1 MKKCLSLVL
10 ALLMV
15 LSLGSIAMAEGAEPV
30 TLTVLF
36 HYNNTLFDAVA
47 AKQIEE
53 AVGVKFEPVYIPRET
68 AAEKFN
74 LLVQSDEL
82 PDIILNAQSLAG
94 SASMLYKLGAEGVFL
109 DLTEP
114 MAQYAPT
121 LTANYEKYPD
131 LLKVLTSPD
140 GAVYSLAKSYPLYD
154 SARNNVRAYIETSW
168 LENLGLEMPTTA
180 DELFD
185 VLMAFKEQDANGN
198 GDPNDEIPFVF
209 HKDDNNLAPMTY
221 LRGPVSSAFTHTT
234 QNDWRI
240 LDEEGNV
247 QFLPATDG
255 YRELISFYKKLYDNG
270 LLYGES
276 FTQDINTVWSLNEQS
291 EDVNTIGFA
300 IGAHRNIV
308 CTWDSKRWMDY
319 EPLFYLTDED
329 GEAHLSAYLGGNFE
343 SNVSLNGSLEGEKL
357 EAAMR
362 VLDYIATP
370 EGSFLVQRGILGE
383 NIMPADEGALTVYGT
398 PAYWRTLTEEE
409 TAARGADAPA
419 VPMTNHFNFWITE
432 ESHID
437 DVQTAADADPR
448 EDWAYYHEGYD
459 RLYYTPMIK
468 NADLYWPASLFMSI
482 EGMEQLALIQT
493 DLVSYV
499 ETANIEFITGK
510 RDIETDWDKYLADL
524 EKMGLATY
532 LEVSQKEYD
541 NNK

>member
-10 ALLMV
+10 VLISL
-15 LSLGSIAMAEGAEPV
+15 LSLGSVVLAEEPV
-30 TLTVLF
+30 KLTVLF
-36 HYNNTLFDAVA
+36 HYNNTLFNAVA
-47 AKQIEE
+47 AQKIEE
-53 AVGVKFEPVYIPRET
+53 ACNVKFEPVYIPRET
-68 AAEKFN
+68 ATEKFN

-82 PDIILNAQSLAG
+82 PDIILNAQGLAG

-109 DLTEP
+109 NMMDAIE
-114 MAQYAPT
+114 QYAPT
-121 LTANYEKYPD
+121 LKANYEKYPE
-131 LLKVLTSPD
+131 LLDVLTSPD
-140 GAVYSLAKSYPLYD
+140 SAVYSLAKSYPMYD
-154 SARNNVRAYIETSW
+154 TARNNVRAYIETSW
-168 LENLGLEMPTTA
+168 LDNLGLEMPTTA

-209 HKDDNNLAPMTY
+209 HKDDSNTSPMTY
-221 LRGPVSSAFTHTT
+221 LKNPVSAAFIHTT

-240 LDEEGNV
+240 LDEEGKV
-247 QFLPATDG
+247 HFLPATDG
-255 YRELISFYKKLYDNG
+255 YRDMIAFYKKLYDNG

-276 FTQDINTVWSLNEQS
+276 FTQDINTVWSLNERS
-291 EDVNTIGFA
+291 ADVNTIGFA
-300 IGAHRNIV
+300 VGAHRNVV
-308 CTWDSKRWMDY
+308 CTWDSKRWMSY
-319 EPLFYLTDED
+319 EPLFYLTDAE

-343 SNVSLNGSLEGEKL
+343 SNVSLNASLKGEKL

-383 NIMPADEGALTVYGT
+383 NIMPADEGAKTVYGT
-398 PAYWRTLTEEE
+398 PAFWRALTEEE
-409 TAARGADAPA
+409 TKARGTDAPA

-437 DVQTAADADPR
+437 DVQTNPDADPR

-459 RLYYTPMIK
+459 RLYYSPMIK
-468 NADLYWPASLFMSI
+468 NADLYWPANLFMSI
-482 EGMEQLALIQT
+482 EAMEQLALIQT

-510 RDIETDWDKYLADL
+510 RDIEKDWDKYLADL
-524 EKMGLATY
+524 EKMGLSKY
-532 LEVSQKEYD
+532 EQISQQEYD

>member
-15 LSLGSIAMAEGAEPV
+15 LSLGSFAMAEGAEPV

-36 HYNNTLFDAVA
+36 HYNNTLFDTVA
-47 AKQIEE
+47 AEKIEE
-53 AVGVKFEPVYIPRET
+53 ICNVKFEPVYIPRET
-68 AAEKFN
+68 ATEKFN

-82 PDIILNAQSLAG
+82 PDIILNAQTLAG

-109 DLTEP
+109 NLMEP
-114 MAQYAPT
+114 LAQYAPT
-121 LTANYEKYPD
+121 LTANYEQYPE
-131 LLKVLTSPD
+131 LLAVLTSPD
-140 GAVYSLAKSYPLYD
+140 GAVYSLAKTYPLYD
-154 SARNNVRAYIETSW
+154 SARNNVRAYIESTW

-198 GDPNDEIPFVF
+198 GDPDDEIPFVF
-209 HKDDNNLAPMTY
+209 YKDASMPY
-221 LRGPVSSAFTHTT
+221 LRNPVTAAFTHAT
-234 QNDWRI
+234 QNDWRT

-247 QFLPATDG
+247 QFFPATDG
-255 YRELISFYKKLYDNG
+255 YRDLIAFYKKLYDNG

-276 FTQDINTVWSLNEQS
+276 FTQDVNTVWSLNEQS

-300 IGAHRNIV
+300 IGAHRNAV

-319 EPLFYLTDED
+319 EPLFYLTDEN
-329 GEAHLSAYLGGNFE
+329 GEAHLSAYLNGDFE
-343 SNVSLNGSLEGEKL
+343 SNVSLNGALEGEKL

-362 VLDYIATP
+362 VLDYVATP

-383 NIMPADEGALTVYGT
+383 NVMPADEGALTVYGE
-398 PAYWRTLTEEE
+398 PAYWRALTEEE
-409 TAARGADAPA
+409 TEARGADAQA
-419 VPMTNHFNFWITE
+419 VPMTNHFNFWITA

-437 DVQTAADADPR
+437 DVQTDPDADPR
-448 EDWAYYHEGYD
+448 EDWSYYHEGYD
-459 RLYYTPMIK
+459 RMYYSPMIT
-468 NADLYWPASLFMSI
+468 NTELYWPGNLFMSI
-482 EGMEQLALIQT
+482 EAMEQLALIQT
-493 DLVSYV
+493 DLISYV

-510 RDIETDWDKYLADL
+510 RDIETEWDKYLADL
-524 EKMGLATY
+524 EKMGLPTY
-532 LEVSQKEYD
+532 LEVSQTEYD